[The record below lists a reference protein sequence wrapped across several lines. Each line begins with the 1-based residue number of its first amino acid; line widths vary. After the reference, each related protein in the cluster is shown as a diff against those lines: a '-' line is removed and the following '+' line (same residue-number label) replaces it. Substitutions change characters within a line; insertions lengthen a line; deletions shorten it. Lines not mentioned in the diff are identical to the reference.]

1 MENHSLQVTGGARGK
16 KQARRERAEIDGW
29 EKMGEARPGTKE
41 VRTVQPEL

>member
-29 EKMGEARPGTKE
+29 EKMGEAGAGGKE
-41 VRTVQPEL
+41 VRIVQPEL